1 MRSSL
6 FLVLAVCLISCNNN
20 DPEPTNLISGKKW
33 EALYIEKVSTSDAHY
48 YPGYNIVNDSTGIF
62 YIYLAIITNEGDT
75 NSAVKYDP
83 RFFTYTQQDQ
93 ENYTFNFKG
102 VAGLSDPYTS
112 QAQVIQGQLLI
123 DDTVLDEVDK
133 FIWE

>member
-1 MRSSL
+1 
-6 FLVLAVCLISCNNN
+6 
-20 DPEPTNLISGKKW
+20 LISGKKW